1 MVISR
6 NNQVSLFQDANMLF
20 WSTQFLLN
28 QAKMYTLNN
37 VSIQD
42 DVWLLGMCVN
52 TDYKQMYTLTVW
64 RCGKIK
70 MIVA

>member
-6 NNQVSLFQDANMLF
+6 NNQISLFQDANIILF
-20 WSTQFLLN
+20 

-37 VSIQD
+37 VSIQN

-52 TDYKQMYTLTVW
+52 IYYKNIYTLTVL
-64 RCGKIK
+64 RTTVKSK
-70 MIVA
+70 